1 MIKQLNFI
9 HYRKLKNIEIE
20 FSKGVNIISGTN
32 GTCKTS
38 ILHLISNSFQAP
50 KGVKCMTP
58 IRWLNNCTNPKIETL
73 TKGDKKYTNPA
84 IGTIGVLYSAEY
96 FDGTKLE
103 FRRKNDKID
112 KILKEEKKRFRIIPK
127 YSKGTSEKLPHV
139 PVIYLGLSRLISSG
153 EIDDSDF
160 IKKKDSLPN
169 EYHTEIAELYKE
181 LTKQE
186 INTDSYRT
194 MQFEKIKTRAEFTTT
209 EEGIDSNT
217 ISDGQDNIHIIL
229 TALVCLKYYFNETG
243 KESILLIDEADS
255 TLHPDLQL
263 KLLKKFKLFSN
274 NYNIQI
280 AFTTHSLDFLEEGIK
295 RDEYNVIYLDDDI
308 EKVKVL
314 KDEKLDIYNIKT
326 RLYSKSMEDMLR
338 DKYIPVYTEDKEARL
353 FLEMILNYYADK
365 NEEFSKV
372 RNYFYLA
379 DSYLG
384 CDNLCKLFRDKVCQK
399 QFLNCIGIVDGDKK
413 LEDKDINNNL
423 LRLPGNASIEKLVFD
438 YSNKLFEENEEE
450 FWNND
455 SVFEKN
461 FGRVYYRDNIKPDI
475 DDIKIKLEN
484 TDKKERE
491 LNKSC
496 FNKHNNYEFF
506 QLVLKYWIN
515 HSDNKEEL
523 EQFYNGICILYM
535 KTSEMNGINRKL
547 LKKVDKEAGQI

>member
-38 ILHLISNSFQAP
+38 ILHLISNSFQEP
-50 KGVKCMTP
+50 IGVKCMTP
-58 IRWLNNCTNPKIETL
+58 IRGLNNCTNPKIETL
-73 TKGDKKYTNPA
+73 TKGDKKYANPA
-84 IGTIGVLYSAEY
+84 IGTPGILYSAEY
-96 FDGTKLE
+96 FEGKKLE
-103 FRRKNDKID
+103 FRRKNDKS
-112 KILKEEKKRFRIIPK
+112 LEEEKKRFRIIPK
-127 YSKGTSEKLPHV
+127 YSRGSGEKLPSV

-153 EIDDSDF
+153 EIDDIDF
-160 IKKKDSLPN
+160 IKKRDSLPK

-186 INTDSYRT
+186 INIDSYKT
-194 MQFEKIKTRAEFTTT
+194 MQFEKIKTRAEFTTN

-229 TALVCLKYYFNETG
+229 TALVCLKYYFNETN
-243 KESILLIDEADS
+243 KDSILLIDEADS

-263 KLLKKFKLFSN
+263 KLLKIFKRFSN

-280 AFTTHSLDFLEEGIK
+280 VFTTHSLDFLEEGIK
-295 RDEYNVIYLDDDI
+295 REEYNVIYLDDDI

-384 CDNLCKLFRDKVCQK
+384 CDNLCKLFKDKVCQK
-399 QFLNCIGIVDGDKK
+399 QFLNCIGVVDGDKK
-413 LEDKDINNNL
+413 LDKKDINNNL
-423 LRLPGNASIEKLVFD
+423 LKLPGNTSIEKLVFD
-438 YSNKLFEENEEE
+438 YSDKLFEDKVEE
-450 FWNND
+450 FWDND
-455 SVFEKN
+455 SVFEKG
-461 FGRVYYRDNIKPDI
+461 FTRVYYRDNIKPDI
-475 DDIKIKLEN
+475 EDIKIKLKD
-484 TDKKERE
+484 TDKEERE
-491 LNKSC
+491 LNKTC
-496 FNKHNNYEFF
+496 FNKPNNFEFF
-506 QLVLKYWIN
+506 KLVLKYWIN

-523 EQFYNGICILYM
+523 EQLYTGICILYM

>member
-38 ILHLISNSFQAP
+38 ILHLISNSFQEP
-50 KGVKCMTP
+50 IGVKCMTP
-58 IRWLNNCTNPKIETL
+58 IRGLNNCTNPKIETL
-73 TKGDKKYTNPA
+73 TKGDRKYANPA
-84 IGTIGVLYSAEY
+84 IGTTGILYSAEY
-96 FDGTKLE
+96 FEGKKLE
-103 FRRKNDKID
+103 FRRKNDKA
-112 KILKEEKKRFRIIPK
+112 LEEEKKRFRIIPK
-127 YSKGTSEKLPHV
+127 YSKGSGEKLPSV
-139 PVIYLGLSRLISSG
+139 PVIYLGLSRLIASG
-153 EIDDSDF
+153 EIDDIDF
-160 IKKKDSLPN
+160 MKKRDSLPK

-186 INTDSYRT
+186 INIESYKT

-229 TALVCLKYYFNETG
+229 TSLICLKYYFNETN

-263 KLLKKFKLFSN
+263 KLLKIFKRFSN

-280 AFTTHSLDFLEEGIK
+280 VFTTHSLDFLEEGIK
-295 RDEYNVIYLDDDI
+295 REEYNVIYLDDDI

-384 CDNLCKLFRDKVCQK
+384 CDNLCKLFKDKVCQK
-399 QFLNCIGIVDGDKK
+399 QFLNCIGVVDGDKK
-413 LEDKDINNNL
+413 LDKNDINNNL
-423 LRLPGNASIEKLVFD
+423 LKLPGNTSIEKLVFD
-438 YSNKLFEENEEE
+438 YSNKLFEDKVEE
-450 FWNND
+450 FWDND
-455 SVFEKN
+455 SVFEKGFTGKN
-461 FGRVYYRDNIKPDI
+461 R
-475 DDIKIKLEN
+475 
-484 TDKKERE
+484 KKEQATGMG
-491 LNKSC
+491 LYLSNKLC
-496 FNKHNNYEFF
+496 EK
-506 QLVLKYWIN
+506 LGLKLQIE
-515 HSDNKEEL
+515 SKEKE
-523 EQFYNGICILYM
+523 YTKVILILP
-535 KTSEMNGINRKL
+535 KSSIHHIEEKKIRK
-547 LKKVDKEAGQI
+547 E

>member
-1 MIKQLNFI
+1 MIKKLSFI
-9 HYRKLKNIEIE
+9 HYRKLKNIEID

-38 ILHLISNSFQAP
+38 ILHLISNSFQEP
-50 KGVKCMTP
+50 TGIKCMKP
-58 IRWLNNCTNPKIETL
+58 IRSLNNCTNPKIETL
-73 TKGDKKYTNPA
+73 TKGDKIYANPA
-84 IGTIGVLYSAEY
+84 IGTTGILYSAEY
-96 FDGTKLE
+96 YDGTNLE
-103 FRRKNDKID
+103 FRRKNDKA
-112 KILKEEKKRFRIIPK
+112 LEQEKKRFRIIPK
-127 YSKGTSEKLPHV
+127 YSKGTNEKLPV
-139 PVIYLGLSRLISSG
+139 TPVIYLGLSRLMSSG

-160 IKKKDSLPN
+160 IKKRDSLPK
-169 EYHTEIAELYKE
+169 EYHAEIADLYKE

-186 INTDSYRT
+186 IDTKSYKT
-194 MQFEKIKTRAEFTTT
+194 MQYEKIKTRAEFSTT

-229 TALVCLKYYFNETG
+229 TALVSLKYYFDETG

-263 KLLKKFKLFSN
+263 KLLKIFKRFSS

-280 AFTTHSLDFLEEGIK
+280 TFTTHSLDFLEEGIK
-295 RDEYNVIYLDDDI
+295 KEEYNVIYLDDDI

-353 FLEMILNYYADK
+353 FLKLLLDYYADK

-379 DSYLG
+379 ESYLG
-384 CDNLCKLFRDKVCQK
+384 CDNLCKLFKDKVCQK
-399 QFLNCIGIVDGDKK
+399 QFLNCIGVVDGDTD
-413 LEDKDINNNL
+413 LDENDINNNL
-423 LRLPGNASIEKLVFD
+423 LKLPGKTSVEKLVFD
-438 YSNKLFEENEEE
+438 YSNKLYEENIEE
-450 FWNND
+450 FWDND
-455 SVFEKN
+455 TVFQKS
-461 FGRVYYRDNIKPDI
+461 FTRVYYRDHIKPDI
-475 DDIKIKLEN
+475 DEIQVKKQT

-496 FNKHNNYEFF
+496 FNKANNYDFF
-506 QLVLKYWIN
+506 ELVLRYWIN
-515 HSDNKEEL
+515 NDDNQEEL
-523 EQFYNGICILYM
+523 EYLYNGICTLYM

-547 LKKVDKEAGQI
+547 LKKIDEDTGQL